1 MLKIAF
7 WSLQIWK
14 SSRGGC
20 PPDPA
25 TRLVHSVLAIMPPP
39 PPLLPATKNRATALW
54 PPLDKTLSWSTRYW
68 VQEIY
73 QLDRNQC
80 IQFRKRSTF
89 WTNGTCCLNPI
100 FFHEDNG
107 TQLEVNQ
114 KETAKSAF
122 AVIMEVN
129 GNYEKSRGKRCVL
142 SNVTRGLFILGR
154 E

>member
-1 MLKIAF
+1 MTSAENSVLEPPNLKIFSWRIPSRPRYKARAF
-7 WSLQIWK
+7 GPRDNAPS
-14 SSRGGC
+14 
-20 PPDPA
+20 
-25 TRLVHSVLAIMPPP
+25 
-39 PPLLPATKNRATALW
+39 PPLQKTELRPCDH
-54 PPLDKTLSWSTRYW
+54 PLDKTLSWSTRYW